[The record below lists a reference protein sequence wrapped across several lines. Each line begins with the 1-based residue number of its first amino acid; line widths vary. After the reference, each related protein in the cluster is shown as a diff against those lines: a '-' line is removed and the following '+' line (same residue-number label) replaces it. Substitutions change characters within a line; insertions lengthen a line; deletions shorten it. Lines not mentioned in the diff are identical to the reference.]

1 MVASMERLEQEL
13 RVVRQRF
20 DNYVQN
26 LIEINTHGVHP
37 EDLSEDPP

>member
-1 MVASMERLEQEL
+1 MERLEQEL

-20 DNYVQN
+20 GDDVQN
-26 LIEINTHGVHP
+26 LLEIDAHGVHP